1 MKILLQ
7 MFSNVIAINVS
18 LSNMLDSYCVLTPQC
33 TAKFSK
39 PVAILFAFHFL
50 SYGALK
56 TSKAKKKTFLKFL
69 FFTLLTNFAEK
80 RITKK
85 KKN

>member
-39 PVAILFAFHFL
+39 PVAILFAFLFL

-56 TSKAKKKTFLKFL
+56 TSKAKKRCQD
-69 FFTLLTNFAEK
+69 A
-80 RITKK
+80 
-85 KKN
+85 